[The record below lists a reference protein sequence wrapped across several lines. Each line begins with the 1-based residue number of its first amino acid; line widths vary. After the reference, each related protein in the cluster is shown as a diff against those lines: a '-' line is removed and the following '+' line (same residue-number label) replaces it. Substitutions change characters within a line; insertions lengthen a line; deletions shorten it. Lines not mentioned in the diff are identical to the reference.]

1 MRISFCGDVCPAY
14 INETFLAGD
23 VQTLFHDVPQE
34 FAKSD
39 RVVVNLE
46 CALTDGGEKI
56 TKIGP
61 NLKAT
66 PKSAEVLAAVGV
78 TDCSISNNHIFDW
91 GTEGA
96 LDTIKAV
103 EAAGMNYTG
112 FGMNELDSRK
122 NLIIEKDGIKVA
134 VISVCEHEFCYALPD
149 RMGARPYCPY
159 DTMEDIRKA
168 KADNDYVVVCY
179 HGGKEHC
186 LYPSPRLRKLCQ
198 AMVKNGAD
206 AVLCQ
211 HSHCIGC
218 YEEYEGGHIV
228 YGQGNFHFA
237 GHGKSDFMWDNG
249 LMVNLEFGDGVK
261 LSVVPVMIDG
271 NGIRLTQGA
280 DKEKVLEVF
289 RTQSAKLQDG
299 TWIDGWRAFCEDR
312 KPVYHKI
319 ISRAYVA
326 DSTRKEID
334 YFAHYL
340 YCEAHHDVWQEVCKL
355 SWETRATAEGKDV
368 AY

>member
-14 INETFLAGD
+14 SNEHFLAGD
-23 VQTLFHDVPQE
+23 VETLFHDVPQE

-46 CALTDGGEKI
+46 CALTDGGERI

-61 NLKAT
+61 NLKAS
-66 PKSAEVLAAVGV
+66 PKCAEILKAVGV

-96 LDTIKAV
+96 LDTMKAV

-122 NLIIEKDGIKVA
+122 NLIIEKDGMKVA
-134 VISVCEHEFCYALPD
+134 VISVCEHEYCYALPN

-168 KADNDYVVVCY
+168 KAENDFVVVCY

-228 YGQGNFHFA
+228 YGQGNFHFVEE
-237 GHGKSDFMWDNG
+237 GNDETWNNG
-249 LMVNLEFGDGVK
+249 LMVNLDFGKDVQF
-261 LSVVPVMIDG
+261 SVVPVVCDEK
-271 NGIRLTQGA
+271 GIRLTQGEA
-280 DKEKVLEVF
+280 KEAILKMFKEQSDKLHN
-289 RTQSAKLQDG
+289 DG
-299 TWIDGWRAFCEDR
+299 WMEGWRAFCESV
-312 KPVYHKI
+312 KPTY
-319 ISRAYVA
+319 ISRITRAYVE

-334 YFAHYL
+334 FFAHYL
-340 YCEAHHDVWQEVCKL
+340 YCEAHHDVWEELCKL
-355 SWETRATAEGKDV
+355 SWETRATPEGKDV
-368 AY
+368 VY

>member
-14 INETFLAGD
+14 SNEHFLAGD
-23 VQTLFHDVPQE
+23 LETLFHDVPQE

-61 NLKAT
+61 NLKAS
-66 PKSAEVLAAVGV
+66 PKCAEILKAAGV

-103 EAAGMNYTG
+103 EKAGMNWTG

-122 NLIIEKDGIKVA
+122 NLIIEKDGKKVA
-134 VISVCEHEFCYALPD
+134 VISVCEHEYCYALPD
-149 RMGARPYCPY
+149 RLGARPYCPY

-168 KADNDYVVVCY
+168 KAENDFVVVCY
-179 HGGKEHC
+179 HGGKEHSI
-186 LYPSPRLRKLCQ
+186 YPSPRLRKLCQ

-218 YEEYEGGHIV
+218 YEEFEGGHIV
-228 YGQGNFHFA
+228 YGTGNFHFVE
-237 GHGKSDFMWDNG
+237 HGNDETWNNG
-249 LMVNLEFGDGVK
+249 LMVNLEFGDKVEF
-261 LSVVPVMIDG
+261 SVVPVVGDEK
-271 NGIRLTQGA
+271 GISLTKGE
-280 DKEKVLEVF
+280 DKEKWLEIF
-289 RTQSAKLQDG
+289 RTQSENLHNGKWL
-299 TWIDGWRAFCEDR
+299 DGWKAFCEEK
-312 KPVYHKI
+312 KPFYHKVI
-319 ISRAYVA
+319 RRAYVD
-326 DSTRKEID
+326 DSTIKEID
-334 YFAHYL
+334 YFAHYF

-355 SWETRATAEGKDV
+355 SWERRAEPEGKDV